1 MLYHLRKPS
10 LKDKI
15 LAKAEEAARLALAK
29 LKEKP
34 KVETIIK
41 KTTKKK

>member
-1 MLYHLRKPS
+1 MLYKKPS

-15 LAKAEEAARLALAK
+15 LAKAEEAARLALTA

-34 KVETIIK
+34 KEVETIIK